1 MSKTCPI
8 PRFKVK
14 QHPSGYAAAIEAI
27 VDGEDAGVIQIS
39 KDSEDAWAVAWIHAY
54 SQRCGVGTKLY
65 EQAVKFACKKGARL
79 RSDTLRTL
87 YSDRFWQKQ
96 IAKERAFCLTPAA
109 PKPFTA
115 VADDGTAIYGRSGC
129 EQYEIKAPC
138 KATID
143 LSGQRRRRR
152 RRR

>member
-8 PRFKVK
+8 PKFKVK

-39 KDSEDAWAVAWIHAY
+39 KDSADAWTVSWIDVY
-54 SQRCGVGTKLY
+54 SKRCGIGTKLY
-65 EQAVKFACKKGARL
+65 EQAVKFACNKGARL

-96 IAKERAFCLTPAA
+96 IAKGRAFCLTPGNSRLFEAGA
-109 PKPFTA
+109 G
-115 VADDGTAIYGRSGC
+115 DDEAISGRSGC
-129 EQYEIKAPC
+129 QQYEIKAPC